1 MTGAGGTSGGVGMFF
16 GGLAMV
22 IAGGYLL
29 LTRVSVVSGGWSFYG
44 YNAFGLTLFPLLI
57 GIGVLFYNGRSILGW
72 FLTLG
77 GALIILV
84 GIVANLHIYFQP
96 ASLFDTLMMLGLLA
110 AGLGLVTRSLR
121 AVDVP
126 GSSSGDRSSPG
137 AA

>member
-29 LTRVSVVSGGWSFYG
+29 LTRVSVISGGWSFYG

-84 GIVANLHIYFQP
+84 GIVANLRIYFQP
-96 ASLFDTLMMLGLLA
+96 TSLFDTLMMLGLLA
-110 AGLGLVTRSLR
+110 GGLGLVARSLR
-121 AVDVP
+121 DVQGP
-126 GSSSGDRSSPG
+126 GSPSGDRPSPG
-137 AA
+137 AG